1 MCRYRTQNIVI
12 MKHIV
17 DIFSALG
24 EQLTRFGSDENSN
37 RIIEE
42 AIAANG
48 WFTRV
53 DILRAVEAIRVE
65 MLDRA
70 KLESWLNNYT
80 KSAQPKRVAV
90 IMAGNIPLV
99 GFFDLLCVLAAGHE
113 CHLKP
118 SSKDSVLMRHVVD
131 MLRDIEPQIAIYDY
145 SADDKYD
152 IAIATGGDDANRY
165 FREHFATT
173 RCLLRGSRH
182 SVAVLDGTES
192 AAEIEG
198 LWRDIT
204 AYSGLGCRSISMLFI
219 PRNGVVPEMHGEPIN
234 RKLKGTLSTTR
245 ALYAMKGTPYIDCGA
260 FIMTEGREFPTT
272 LAAVTLYR
280 YDDISEV
287 KEWIAKRAEK
297 IQCIVSHADIANSVP
312 FGKAQH
318 PTLHDYADG
327 VDTMAMLNEEKFCY

>member
-1 MCRYRTQNIVI
+1 

-24 EQLTRFGSDENSN
+24 ERLTRFGSDENSN

-118 SSKDSVLMRHVVD
+118 SSKDSVLMRYIVEQ
-131 MLRDIEPQIAIYDY
+131 LRDIDPNIAIYNY
-145 SADDKYD
+145 SADAAYD
-152 IAIATGGDDANRY
+152 MAIATGGDDANAY
-165 FREHFATT
+165 FREHFTGT
-173 RCLLRGSRH
+173 RTLLRGSRH
-182 SVAVLDGTES
+182 SVAVLNGKES
-192 AAEIEG
+192 AEELRA
-198 LWRDIT
+198 LYNDIT
-204 AYSGLGCRSISMLFI
+204 AYSGLGCRSVSMLFVPQGYI
-219 PRNGVVPEMHGEPIN
+219 PAFERGVAEN
-234 RKLKGTLSTTR
+234 AKLKRNVQAMR
-245 ALYAMKGTPYIDCGA
+245 AMLTIEGAEFWDAGA
-260 FIMTEGREFPTT
+260 FIMRRGEDFAQSLAVVTIREY
-272 LAAVTLYR
+272 A
-280 YDDISEV
+280 DIKDV
-287 KEWIAKRAEK
+287 KAWLNSNAEH
-297 IQCIVSHADIANSVP
+297 IQCVVSNLGIEGSQP
-312 FGKAQH
+312 LGRAQY
-318 PTLHDYADG
+318 PALMDYADG
-327 VDTMAMLNEEKFCY
+327 VDTMRFLLG

>member
-1 MCRYRTQNIVI
+1 

-24 EQLTRFGSDENSN
+24 EQLTRFGGDENSN

-118 SSKDSVLMRHVVD
+118 SSKDSVLMRYIVEQ
-131 MLRDIEPQIAIYDY
+131 LRDIDPNIAIYNY
-145 SADDKYD
+145 SADAAYD
-152 IAIATGGDDANRY
+152 MAIATGGDDANAY
-165 FREHFATT
+165 FREHFTGT
-173 RCLLRGSRH
+173 RTLLRGSRH
-182 SVAVLDGTES
+182 SVAVLNGKES
-192 AAEIEG
+192 AEELRA
-198 LWRDIT
+198 LYNDIS
-204 AYSGLGCRSISMLFI
+204 AYSGLGCRSVSMLFVPQGYI
-219 PRNGVVPEMHGEPIN
+219 PAFECGVAEN
-234 RKLKGTLSTTR
+234 AKLKRNVQAMR
-245 ALYAMKGTPYIDCGA
+245 AMLTIEGAEFWDAGA
-260 FIMTEGREFPTT
+260 FIMRRGEDFAQSLAVVTIREY
-272 LAAVTLYR
+272 A
-280 YDDISEV
+280 DIENV
-287 KEWIAKRAEK
+287 KVWLNSNAEH
-297 IQCIVSHADIANSVP
+297 IQCVVSNLGIEGSQP
-312 FGKAQH
+312 LGRAQY
-318 PTLHDYADG
+318 PALMDYADG
-327 VDTMAMLNEEKFCY
+327 VDTMRFLLG

>member
-24 EQLTRFGSDENSN
+24 EQLTRFGSNENSN

-80 KSAQPKRVAV
+80 NSAQPKRVAV

-118 SSKDSVLMRHVVD
+118 SSKDSVLMRYIVEQ
-131 MLRDIEPQIAIYDY
+131 LRDIDSNIAIYNY
-145 SADDKYD
+145 SADAAYD
-152 IAIATGGDDANRY
+152 MAIATGGDDANAY
-165 FREHFATT
+165 FREHFTGT
-173 RCLLRGSRH
+173 RTLLRGSRH
-182 SVAVLDGTES
+182 SVAVLNGKES
-192 AAEIEG
+192 AEELRA
-198 LWRDIT
+198 LYNDIT
-204 AYSGLGCRSISMLFI
+204 AYSGLGCRSVSMLFVPQGYI
-219 PRNGVVPEMHGEPIN
+219 PAFERGVVEN
-234 RKLKGTLSTTR
+234 AKLKRNVQAMRATLTIEG
-245 ALYAMKGTPYIDCGA
+245 AEFWDAGA
-260 FIMTEGREFPTT
+260 FIMRRGEDFAQSLAVVTIREY
-272 LAAVTLYR
+272 A
-280 YDDISEV
+280 DIEDV
-287 KEWIAKRAEK
+287 KAWLNSNAEH
-297 IQCIVSHADIANSVP
+297 IQCVVSNLGIEGSQP
-312 FGKAQH
+312 LGRAQY
-318 PTLHDYADG
+318 PALMDYADG
-327 VDTMAMLNEEKFCY
+327 VDTMRFLLG